1 MVPRPY
7 SIYFSGKLTRFNTDL
22 FNKIYYPPEL
32 SLCYFWPKFENMELF
47 YTHLG
52 RLRLIGFLEGIS
64 FILLVGVAMPLKYIW
79 GYQHA
84 TWDIGMAHGFLFI
97 SYIIAVIPVKFD
109 LNWNLKTTFLVL
121 LASLLPFGTFVAEF
135 KIFRKYTVKSVD
147 VKK

>member
-1 MVPRPY
+1 
-7 SIYFSGKLTRFNTDL
+7 
-22 FNKIYYPPEL
+22 
-32 SLCYFWPKFENMELF
+32 MELF

-135 KIFRKYTVKSVD
+135 KIFRKYKIQPEPTK
-147 VKK
+147 